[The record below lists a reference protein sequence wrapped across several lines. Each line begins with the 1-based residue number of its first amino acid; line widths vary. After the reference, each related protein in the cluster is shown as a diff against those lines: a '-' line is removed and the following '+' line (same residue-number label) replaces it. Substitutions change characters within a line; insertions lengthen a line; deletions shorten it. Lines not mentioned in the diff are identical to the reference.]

1 MGGIK
6 GKNLKTPKSVKSQAS
21 ISENSI
27 PLCKFPILKGLHQLL
42 VNELNSNLQIDIMDL
57 NNLDLETVV
66 KTKGFSH
73 SPSR

>member
-1 MGGIK
+1 MEHLHEEGI
-6 GKNLKTPKSVKSQAS
+6 
-21 ISENSI
+21 ISS
-27 PLCKFPILKGLHQLL
+27 
-42 VNELNSNLQIDIMDL
+42 ELYFSNLQIDIMDL